1 MKKIIEILKYSGLK
15 PLDFVA
21 ILFFVVLGS
30 GLLVFNLT
38 SRSSS
43 PRLVGVVTRNL
54 QEIERFELDK
64 DRLIEIK
71 DYGMV
76 SIKSKKVRVLSANCR
91 DQICVHT
98 KEISME
104 GESIICLPNR
114 VIVEIRSEQ

>member
-1 MKKIIEILKYSGLK
+1 MKKIIEILKHSGLK
-15 PLDFVA
+15 PLDFVV
-21 ILFFVVLGS
+21 ILLLAVLGS
-30 GLLVFNLT
+30 GLLVFNLS
-38 SRSSS
+38 SRSDS

-54 QEIERFELDK
+54 QEIERFELDR
-64 DRLIEIK
+64 DRVIQIP
-71 DYGMV
+71 DYGV
-76 SIKSKKVRVLSANCR
+76 ISIKSKKVRVLEANCR